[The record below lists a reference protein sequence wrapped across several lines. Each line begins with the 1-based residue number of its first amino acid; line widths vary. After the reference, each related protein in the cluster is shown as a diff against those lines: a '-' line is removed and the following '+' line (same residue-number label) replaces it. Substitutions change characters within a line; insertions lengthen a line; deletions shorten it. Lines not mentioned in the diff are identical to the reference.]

1 LNSVAVT
8 PEQYRA
14 HYWATDA
21 EQWRFALVLFLV
33 PTVLFVWFDYQLNGT
48 TWLFYGFVAMRVAMA
63 SYSLWLIFALRR
75 LQNRRLLER
84 LLLLWTLCG
93 ITVFALN
100 ALGRPPEFFGH
111 YVFEVFALMLFF
123 SAMPMQP
130 GAQLAVGITY
140 LVVALPILFFY
151 KQPPTAVYTSNTAAV
166 MLLTVISGY
175 LIARRI
181 RDYRVDALVAQLKLE
196 HQART
201 DALTGIANRRAFLD
215 AAHQELSRVNRSESP
230 LTVLMLDI
238 DHFKKVNDRFGHDVG
253 DDLLAEFARR
263 IEKGLRGYDQFAR
276 LGGEEFAVML
286 PGCNLEQAVATAER
300 LRHAISAEPFA
311 VRGNIV
317 PMTVSIGVGIVREF
331 EMTIDGV
338 LTRAD
343 TALYAAKDNGRDR
356 VEVVE

>member
-1 LNSVAVT
+1 MCSRFCADAV
-8 PEQYRA
+8 
-14 HYWATDA
+14 
-21 EQWRFALVLFLV
+21 
-33 PTVLFVWFDYQLNGT
+33 
-48 TWLFYGFVAMRVAMA
+48 
-63 SYSLWLIFALRR
+63 
-75 LQNRRLLER
+75 
-84 LLLLWTLCG
+84 
-93 ITVFALN
+93 
-100 ALGRPPEFFGH
+100 
-111 YVFEVFALMLFF
+111 F

-140 LVVALPILFFY
+140 LVVALPILFFL
-151 KQPPTAVYTSNTAAV
+151 QAAPTAVYTSNTAAV

-181 RDYRVDALVAQLKLE
+181 RDYRVDALVAQLKRAPGP
-196 HQART
+196 H
-201 DALTGIANRRAFLD
+201 RRAYRHCQPTGVPRRRASGVVASQSSRIAVDRAD
-215 AAHQELSRVNRSESP
+215 ARYRSLSRRSTTAS
-230 LTVLMLDI
+230 
-238 DHFKKVNDRFGHDVG
+238 GHDVG

-286 PGCNLEQAVATAER
+286 PGCNVEQAVATAER

-356 VEVVE
+356 VEVVEWGTAAPPRAILRRAPPA

>member
-1 LNSVAVT
+1 MKRVILGIVAAVIVVAALFGVGGMA
-8 PEQYRA
+8 YRMGIA
-14 HYWATDA
+14 QGAGYAALTQPRGDVAPAPA
-21 EQWRFALVLFLV
+21 EGV
-33 PTVLFVWFDYQLNGT
+33 PNF
-48 TWLFYGFVAMRVAMA
+48 
-63 SYSLWLIFALRR
+63 
-75 LQNRRLLER
+75 
-84 LLLLWTLCG
+84 
-93 ITVFALN
+93 
-100 ALGRPPEFFGH
+100 GRGQGYAPG
-111 YVFEVFALMLFF
+111 Y
-123 SAMPMQP
+123 AMPMQP

-181 RDYRVDALVAQLKLE
+181 RDYRIDALVAQLKLE

-215 AAHQELSRVNRSESP
+215 AAHQELSRVNRRESP

-286 PGCNLEQAVATAER
+286 PGCNVEQAVATAER